1 MSLVEG
7 KCRQCGAGIE
17 FDSSKKTGVC
27 PHCGTKYLTKD
38 VIINNYSNY
47 TYNESID
54 GKNIN
59 RQAVLEK
66 MLINYYNRK
75 IIQQYA

>member
-47 TYNESID
+47 TLS
-54 GKNIN
+54 KNTC
-59 RQAVLEK
+59 QQ
-66 MLINYYNRK
+66 K
-75 IIQQYA
+75 IQKFIKFL